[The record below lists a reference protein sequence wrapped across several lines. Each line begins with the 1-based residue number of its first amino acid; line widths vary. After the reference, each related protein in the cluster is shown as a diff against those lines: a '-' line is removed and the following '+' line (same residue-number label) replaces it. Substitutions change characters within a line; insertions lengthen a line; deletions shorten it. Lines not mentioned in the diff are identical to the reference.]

1 MNKLIRSLVF
11 IAASCW
17 FLFGI
22 SSLAQ
27 EKKEQDFKIKIIEGK
42 KYYVHIVAK
51 GETLY
56 GISKLYGVVIKEIVF
71 ENPLTINGLNVGGT
85 IKIPVPI
92 RIVDPKVM
100 DGKYIYHNIQ
110 LGETMYSLSRQY
122 NISAETIDMANPELV
137 GGLIAGNTI
146 RIPVLKKISSRPELL
161 KEILESVDSNSVAFS
176 DSIVTDSLSAQPR
189 DSMVFKDVYQLVFM
203 LPLYLNKNDSLD
215 KKREVDEPLKIYEK
229 SKIGLEFYEG
239 ALIAVD
245 SMRKQGLSANI
256 RTYDTSNDTSEVIEI
271 LKDKKLLNSDII
283 IGPLYRSNMIFVNE
297 YAKEKGIHMVSPLV
311 ATNRIL
317 IGNEHISKV
326 KPCVQTNVE
335 EIASYIA
342 TQYCADNNMAQDV
355 QNVIV
360 VHNGDPGEIMLSE
373 LFKEKYYEEVRK
385 NTDSSKTTFATKDL
399 KLVNYIEREMTAIEE
414 VLSVADSNVLVI
426 LSRDQVF
433 ISKIIARLNSKHDDY
448 SMAVFG
454 LPVWKHFK
462 NIEVAQ
468 LHNLNVHIAYP
479 EYINYESEEVKKFV
493 KKFVNKYDGY
503 PSSYSFQGFDVT
515 YFYLNMLRNYGY
527 QFASYLPEV
536 SLASLQTYNDYQ
548 KIGMGSGYENKS
560 VFILKYEDYVLVPKF
575 SGTPR

>member
-17 FLFGI
+17 FLLGI
-22 SSLAQ
+22 TSMAQ
-27 EKKEQDFKIKIIEGK
+27 DKKEQDFEIKIIEGK
-42 KYYVHIVAK
+42 KCYVHKVGK

-56 GISKLYGVVIKEIVF
+56 AISKLYSVAIKEIVF
-71 ENPLTINGLNVGGT
+71 ENPLTINGLNVGET

-110 LGETMYSLSRQY
+110 PGETMYSLSRQY

-137 GGLIAGNTI
+137 GGLIAGSTI

-161 KEILESVDSNSVAFS
+161 KEILESVDSNIVALS
-176 DSIVTDSLSAQPR
+176 DSIDMDSLSDQPK

-203 LPLYLNKNDSLD
+203 LPLYLDINDSID

-239 ALIAVD
+239 ALIAID

-256 RTYDTSNDTSEVIEI
+256 RTYDTSNDTTEVIKI

-283 IGPLYRSNMIFVNE
+283 IGPLYRSNMVFVNE
-297 YAKEKGIHMVSPLV
+297 YAKEKKIHMVSPLV

-342 TQYCADNNMAQDV
+342 NQYCVDNNMTQDV
-355 QNVIV
+355 KNIIV
-360 VHNGDPGEIMLSE
+360 VHNGDPGEMMLCQ
-373 LFKEKYYEEVRK
+373 LFKEKYEEILREK
-385 NTDSSKTTFATKDL
+385 KDSSKTTFSAKGL
-399 KLVNYIEREMTAIEE
+399 KLVNYLEREMAAIEE

-433 ISKIIARLNSKHDDY
+433 VSKIIARLNNKHDDY
-448 SMAVFG
+448 SMSVFG

-462 NIEVAQ
+462 NIEVSQ

-479 EYINYESEEVKKFV
+479 EYINYESKEVKKFV
-493 KKFVNKYDGY
+493 KKFVKKYDGY
-503 PSSYSFQGFDVT
+503 PSRYSFQGFDVT
-515 YFYLNMLRNYGY
+515 YFYLNMLKSYGY
-527 QFASYLPEV
+527 RFASYLPEV
-536 SLASLQTYNDYQ
+536 NLPSLQTFNDYH

-560 VFILKYEDYVLVPKF
+560 VFILKYEDYVLVPKYD
-575 SGTPR
+575 GMLR